1 MTENSHIPVLL
12 SESVQGLAL
21 APGQTVL
28 DVTLGLGGHSQ
39 KFLEAVGETGT
50 LIGID
55 ADEENLRHAQNRL
68 ENIPGTKIYHHTN
81 FLSLPELNLPK
92 CDRIFADL
100 GVSSPHIDDPERG
113 FTFRTDAPL
122 DLRYDREHGQT
133 AAEWIQSSEAEEI
146 IKALR
151 YYGELVQ
158 ARKIGEAIASAKPKT
173 TYELRDAVES
183 IVGYRIKQVLPQVF
197 QAFRIIINSEQD
209 ALQALLDTAPTVLA
223 PGGILAVI
231 SYHSLE
237 DRMVKRTFRTLSTP
251 EKDDYT
257 GAISKEAPFSLL
269 TKKPIR
275 PSEMEVSENPRSRS
289 ALLRII
295 QKAQQ

>member
-1 MTENSHIPVLL
+1 MSTNSHTPVLL
-12 SESVQGLAL
+12 AETIQGLSL
-21 APGQTVL
+21 TPGLTVL
-28 DVTLGLGGHSQ
+28 DVTLGLGGHSKQ
-39 KFLEAVGETGT
+39 FLERIGETGT
-50 LIGID
+50 LIAID
-55 ADEENLRHAQNRL
+55 ADEENLHLAKQRLQNM
-68 ENIPGTKIYHHTN
+68 PGTKIYHHTN
-81 FLSLPELNLPK
+81 FLCLPDLQLPK

-113 FTFRTDAPL
+113 FTFRSDAPL

-133 AAEWIQSSEAEEI
+133 AAEWIASSETEEI

-158 ARKIGEAIASAKPKT
+158 ARKIGEAIASAKPTT
-173 TYELRDAVES
+173 TYKLRDAVES
-183 IVGYRIKQVLPQVF
+183 IVGFRIKQVLPQVF
-197 QAFRIIINSEQD
+197 QAFRIVINNELD
-209 ALQALLDTAPTVLA
+209 ALHVLLDTAPALLSQ
-223 PGGILAVI
+223 GGILAVI

-237 DRMVKRTFRTLSTP
+237 DRMVKRTFRALSTP

-257 GAISKEAPFSLL
+257 GAISKEAPFTLL

-275 PSEMEVSENPRSRS
+275 PSESEISENPRSRS

-295 QKAQQ
+295 QKAQ